1 MKEKTPEEF
10 NIADSVHS
18 SMNEINKVNYDN
30 LKHLVSAQKEVEE
43 IQEEYVDDFC
53 DENEEEIS

>member
-18 SMNEINKVNYDN
+18 SMNEINKVNFDH
-30 LKHLVSAQKEVEE
+30 LKHMVSAQKEEEVEE
-43 IQEEYVDDFC
+43 I
-53 DENEEEIS
+53 